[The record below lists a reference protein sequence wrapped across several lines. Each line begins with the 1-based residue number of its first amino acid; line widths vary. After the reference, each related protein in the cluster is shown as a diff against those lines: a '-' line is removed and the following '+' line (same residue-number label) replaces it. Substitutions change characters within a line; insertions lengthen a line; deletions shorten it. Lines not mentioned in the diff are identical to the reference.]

1 MKKQILSAT
10 ILALIL
16 LGCSDPKAA
25 TKENFESVINKYLLE
40 NKEKFSC
47 SYLGNN
53 FPFVDNSGLRK
64 RHFQKYVDLG
74 LITEETEEKMHKGAF
89 MGQDI
94 KVVIYTYDLTERG
107 KEHYKDEQFCFGEP
121 KVKQIIGFTEPE
133 PKVKQII
140 GFTEP
145 IDFVGQKVTEVDYEL
160 KLENLPN
167 WYKIDT
173 TKNKK
178 ILLKLSD
185 DGWVILK

>member
-25 TKENFESVINKYLLE
+25 TKENFEPVINKYLSE
-40 NKEKFSC
+40 NKDNFSC

-53 FPFVDNSGLRK
+53 FPFVDNGGLRK

-74 LITEETEEKMHKGAF
+74 LITEETEVKMHKGAF

-94 KVVIYTYDLTERG
+94 KVEINTYDLTELG
-107 KEHYKDEQFCFGEP
+107 KEHYKNEQFCFGEP
-121 KVKQIIGFTEPE
+121 KLKQIVSFTEP
-133 PKVKQII
+133 V
-140 GFTEP
+140 
-145 IDFVGQKVTEVDYEL
+145 DFVGQKVTEVDYEL

-178 ILLKLSD
+178 IVLKLSD